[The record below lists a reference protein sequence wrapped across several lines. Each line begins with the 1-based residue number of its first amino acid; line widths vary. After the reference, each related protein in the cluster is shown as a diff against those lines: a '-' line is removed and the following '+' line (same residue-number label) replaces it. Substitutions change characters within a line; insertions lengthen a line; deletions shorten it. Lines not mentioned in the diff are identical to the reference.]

1 MADIS
6 NIIYSKYI
14 QATRALNKHAIK
26 VSNNLGS
33 GIKSKERMRKFNLMS
48 AWLDLLGTYINR
60 PRHFKGASV
69 PSVFLTDFTS
79 EARVSFPL
87 SCSIAD
93 STGED
98 ALIMFS
104 FNKPTPN
111 YNSNQEFYA
120 YLLDQKQNRDWPS
133 GVTVHKN
140 DTLKSVEF
148 RFPKNSNYNGGIF
161 TLHGE
166 NNVKIS
172 YGNSNN
178 PFEGGQD
185 PVLTTIAYDNISKA
199 QFLEKLDLIA
209 IELGIVYDLSEDLS
223 LTISEIDN

>member
-60 PRHFKGASV
+60 PRHSKGASV
-69 PSVFLTDFTS
+69 PSVFLTDFTFEAYNSLQLACDIEDSIGGHTWIFAQFS
-79 EARVSFPL
+79 EFA
-87 SCSIAD
+87 
-93 STGED
+93 
-98 ALIMFS
+98 
-104 FNKPTPN
+104 PN
-111 YNSNQEFYA
+111 YNVYQEFYA
-120 YLLDQKQNRDWPS
+120 AVLDQKQNGDWAE

-148 RFPKNSNYNGGIF
+148 RFPKNSNYNGGSF
-161 TLHGE
+161 TLYGE

>member
-48 AWLDLLGTYINR
+48 AWLDLLGAYVNR
-60 PRHFKGASV
+60 PRHSKGASV
-69 PSVFLTDFTS
+69 PSVFLTDFTFEAYNSLQLACDIEDSIGGHTWIFVQFS
-79 EARVSFPL
+79 EFA
-87 SCSIAD
+87 
-93 STGED
+93 
-98 ALIMFS
+98 
-104 FNKPTPN
+104 PN
-111 YNSNQEFYA
+111 YNVYQEFYA
-120 YLLDQKQNRDWPS
+120 AVLGQKQNGDWAE

-140 DTLKSVEF
+140 DTLK
-148 RFPKNSNYNGGIF
+148 
-161 TLHGE
+161 
-166 NNVKIS
+166 
-172 YGNSNN
+172 
-178 PFEGGQD
+178 QD